1 MMYWEKFPV
10 LLVYLNSEPI
20 LKILGTTSRQMLQLN
35 HNINRQSY
43 QVLYTI
49 IKHVI
54 RRKRFMVLKG
64 TEEWHAIAKQL

>member
-1 MMYWEKFPV
+1 
-10 LLVYLNSEPI
+10 
-20 LKILGTTSRQMLQLN
+20 MLQLN

-43 QVLYTI
+43 QVLYAI

-54 RRKRFMVLKG
+54 RRKQFTVLKG

>member
-1 MMYWEKFPV
+1 MMYWEKFPI

-43 QVLYTI
+43 QVLYAI

-54 RRKRFMVLKG
+54 RRKQFTVLKG

>member
-54 RRKRFMVLKG
+54 GRKQFTVLKG
-64 TEEWHAIAKQL
+64 TEE